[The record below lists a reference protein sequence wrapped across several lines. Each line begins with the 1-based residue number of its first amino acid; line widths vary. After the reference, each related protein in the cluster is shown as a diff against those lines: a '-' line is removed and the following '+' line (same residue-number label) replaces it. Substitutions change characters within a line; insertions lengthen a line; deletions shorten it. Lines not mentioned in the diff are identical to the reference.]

1 MLEALNSLLRDWLDR
16 NLAPLVERL
25 VAAEIGQI
33 MASGNRTKKLE
44 ADDALV

>member
-1 MLEALNSLLRDWLDR
+1 MLEAFDPLLRDWLDR

-25 VAAEIGQI
+25 VEAEIGRI
-33 MASGNRTKKLE
+33 MASGDRIKQLE